1 MNQNKLLLRTALGPT
16 LGGTSYLVA
25 QYLPPSPYW
34 DAVLRAAPAGL
45 LLLALKPA
53 LPKGTWWW
61 RSLVVGALNIG
72 FFFGLLFVSAQRLS
86 SGVSA
91 TIGALSTLFAIGFAV
106 PVLRERIRPVQ
117 YVAAVIGVCGVALLV
132 FRGDSSL
139 DALGVVAGLGSALS
153 LGLGSVLSRR
163 WGRPEGI
170 GGITFASWTLLG
182 GSAVLLPIALLAEG
196 APPSITLSQLGGLA
210 WVAFGCS
217 ALAYYLLLS
226 GLQALPI
233 SLSAPL
239 PLLGPVSAGFFGWL
253 IAGETLAPLQLLGG
267 AIVLGSVLGATWPR
281 KPKATVEAV
290 PDAPLP
296 TTEAE
301 PPAPL
306 AGRR

>member
-1 MNQNKLLLRTALGPT
+1 MNQTKLLLRTALGPAI
-16 LGGTSYLVA
+16 GGTSYLVA

-45 LLLALKPA
+45 LLLAIKPA
-53 LPKGTWWW
+53 LPKGMWWW

-91 TIGALSTLFAIGFAV
+91 TIGALSTLFAIGFSV
-106 PVLRERIRPVQ
+106 PVLRERIRPAQ
-117 YVAAVIGVCGVALLV
+117 YIAAVIGVCGVALLV

-139 DALGVVAGLGSALS
+139 DAIGVLAGLGSALS
-153 LGLGSVLSRR
+153 LGLGGVLSRR

-170 GGITFASWTLLG
+170 GGVTFASWTLLG
-182 GSAVLLPIALLAEG
+182 GGVILLPIALLAEG
-196 APPSITLSQLGGLA
+196 APPSISLSQFGGLV

-267 AIVLGSVLGATWPR
+267 AIVLASVLAATWPR
-281 KPKATVEAV
+281 KPKASPEAV
-290 PDAPLP
+290 PDTPSTAVNSAP
-296 TTEAE
+296 AV
-301 PPAPL
+301 PL
-306 AGRR
+306 ADRR